1 MADQANTE
9 VVRVRDL
16 VNLRAEKGRALTYDE
31 MDYNIDT
38 MAKFLDLVTGNSI
51 VAVQTLLEEL
61 DTEVELVSNN
71 YANFVESVASQREAA
86 DLEIQ
91 DLELRIANTISDLQS
106 TEQDILDTV
115 NEQITATRNFVNTEV
130 VAARTDLREAVNNA
144 VEILSSGVD
153 QRILDAVNTAVVDIN
168 DDIADARS
176 YANTLVI
183 SASNTLNTAIESTKN
198 TLELAIANSAA
209 NVLSQVGDSYVTK
222 TGLETAIATS
232 EEAFSQGL
240 SAIEVRLGNNI
251 TTSISSLETTV
262 ANTTDGLA
270 ETIRV
275 LDTTLRDNVNTQIT
289 STISYVDTAV
299 RGVNNALSQQVSEL
313 EASVNNTINTRIGGL
328 LLTLADA
335 NSALASSIETIE
347 ANLAENYASK
357 TELSTTETT
366 LGNAIST
373 AISTLS
379 ATVNT
384 EVTTLS
390 ANISTLE
397 QALSDTNTALVQ
409 RIGNLEVDISNNISA
424 SIDTLEQTL
433 ADTNTAL
440 VQRISNLEVD
450 ISNNISASI
459 DTLEQT
465 LADTNSALVQ
475 RISDL
480 EVDISNNISASIDTL
495 EQTLADTNTALAQQ
509 ITALD
514 SSFSNTVDAEITTLT
529 KSLSDA
535 QSALVESISTL
546 SSTVTNNDID
556 VNSSIDTLAL
566 TLSNAQTAIAQT
578 ISDLGAN
585 VANNYATK
593 TELSTV
599 ETTANTA
606 LVNAISELATSVN
619 NDINA
624 VSTSLTSAIAT
635 TNSAAIEAIN
645 SLSVNVANTYA
656 TKTELTNTV
665 ANAAE
670 ARAEDFNLLTASLGS
685 GVRTLNLNPFMA
697 LGYTYWSESS
707 TDFSALDDEAKYKL
721 ATADTSYDPATGG
734 EALYVIGQGVAY
746 YRHKLPVDLNRIYKV
761 RFRVK
766 NIGSNNNIIYAGVA
780 TYNINGSLETSSPGT
795 HRYCAAGGVEVPNDN
810 VWHVYEGLIT
820 GPDGTETSNTFRS
833 TSKFAAPM
841 FIVGY
846 QQNES
851 YKILVD
857 ELTFE
862 DVTEQENN
870 EATFIDINSAISTVA
885 NSVVTTAQELQANF
899 ANTYAT
905 KLEVSSVASSANL
918 ALSGAVTTLTAS
930 INAAS
935 QAASSA
941 NTAAYTQANNALSS
955 AKTHA
960 NTQANNALN
969 SAKAYTDAEVNTA
982 VVTLSASITEVANA
996 IVTTNTALASILTS
1010 VESVLGTAQTSVTSL
1025 SSTVDGVKGAYGI
1038 AVNNNGHISGFS
1050 LLSTLAEDSTNATS
1064 EFTVAADR
1072 FNVVNPNNTDETI
1085 APFAVVTSG
1094 GDAGVYVNGAVIK
1107 PGSIA
1112 ANRIAANE
1120 LSAINAN
1127 MGTITA
1133 GVMRNSADTFIID
1146 LNAGTITIK
1155 A

>member
-433 ADTNTAL
+433 ADTNSAL
-440 VQRISNLEVD
+440 VQRISN
-450 ISNNISASI
+450 
-459 DTLEQT
+459 
-465 LADTNSALVQ
+465 
-475 RISDL
+475 L

-1010 VESVLGTAQTSVTSL
+1010 VESVLGAAQTSVTSL